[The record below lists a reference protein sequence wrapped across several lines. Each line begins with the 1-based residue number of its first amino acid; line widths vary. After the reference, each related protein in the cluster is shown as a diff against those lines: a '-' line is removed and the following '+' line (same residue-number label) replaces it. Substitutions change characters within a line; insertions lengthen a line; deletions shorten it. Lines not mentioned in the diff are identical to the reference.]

1 MEQIEIP
8 LNEVVQVMGQ
18 RIAQLEYDNAVATV
32 QNQMLMRRLAEYQA
46 REVPA
51 KHTPKAGKE

>member
-8 LNEVVQVMGQ
+8 LNEVVQIMGQ

-32 QNQMLMRRLAEYQA
+32 KNQMLMRTLAELQTRDNGKA
-46 REVPA
+46 NNQ
-51 KHTPKAGKE
+51 KAGKA